1 MDKFRFFT
9 LLESKSGNL
18 KPLISENKLKEEGY
32 LQKKQELL
40 DFLYSFGLETD
51 GSSKESDVD
60 RDGEMDTEMFTF
72 EMGNVVMYLGI
83 CNFSN
88 GDLKYLCFVKTKPK
102 YEIVLKPTFVDTL
115 DELQS
120 KIMPYIE
127 TSYEDTKLE
136 YLGVN
141 EPQEYTP
148 SKDEYNDMLNNA
160 IDNEDWGE
168 AGRLQRLYGSMYN

>member
-9 LLESKSGNL
+9 LLESKSGNI
-18 KPLISENKLKEEGY
+18 KPLISENKLKDEGY

-51 GSSKESDVD
+51 GSSKEADVD
-60 RDGEMDTEMFTF
+60 QDGDMDTEMFTF
-72 EMGNVVMYLGI
+72 EIGNVVMYLGI

-102 YEIVLKPTFVDTL
+102 YEIVVKPTFVDTL

-120 KIMPYIE
+120 NILPYIE
-127 TSYEDTKLE
+127 SSYEDTKLE
-136 YLGVN
+136 YLGIN
-141 EPQEYTP
+141 NPEEYLP
-148 SKDEYNDMLNNA
+148 SKVEYNDMLNKA
-160 IDNEDWGE
+160 IDNQDWDE
-168 AGRLQRLYGSMYN
+168 ASRLQKKYGGIYN